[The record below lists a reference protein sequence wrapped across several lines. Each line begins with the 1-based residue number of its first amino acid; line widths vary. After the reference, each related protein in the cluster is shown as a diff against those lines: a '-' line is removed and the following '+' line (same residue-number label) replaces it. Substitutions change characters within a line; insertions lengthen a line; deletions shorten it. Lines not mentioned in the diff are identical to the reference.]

1 LIWNTITM
9 LMLKCKKE
17 EARDEG
23 RAEGLMYGIK
33 SSILNLMHNM
43 KMNAADAINVLG
55 VPLSE
60 QPKYA
65 AMLQ

>member
-1 LIWNTITM
+1 
-9 LMLKCKKE
+9 
-17 EARDEG
+17 
-23 RAEGLMYGIK
+23 MYGIK

-43 KMNAADAINVLG
+43 KMNAADAMNVLG